1 MNTVVRVA
9 VAIGFFIDAGVAI
22 LCFFFQQQLG
32 PLLDIPLKDPALT
45 TIAAGEYVVVAI
57 VYALVLCDPRR
68 FRALFW
74 LIALDQAFA
83 VALPALE
90 IARGNVAGT
99 LKTIGPMPF
108 NAVLAALYVWAAA
121 RGETWDA
128 STRRRRRFG
137 VTL

>member
-1 MNTVVRVA
+1 MTLVTRIAVA
-9 VAIGFFIDAGVAI
+9 VGLCVDAGVAL

-45 TIAAGEYVVVAI
+45 TIAGGEYLVVAI
-57 VYALVLCDPRR
+57 VYALLLRDPRR
-68 FRALFW
+68 YHPLFW

-99 LKTIGPMPF
+99 IKTIGPMPF
-108 NAVLAALYVWAAA
+108 NAALAAIYVWAAL
-121 RGETWDA
+121 
-128 STRRRRRFG
+128 RRAGLRERA
-137 VTL
+137 